1 METAQFNIAIIIP
14 FFKINFFEKIL
25 ESLAR
30 QTDKRFQVYI
40 GDDAS
45 SNSPEELL
53 KNYQGKFSFTYRR
66 FTENFGSISLAKQW
80 QRCIELMQDEEW
92 LMILG
97 DDDFLSPNYI
107 EEFYKHQELVEK
119 NNINVIKYS
128 SLEIDEN
135 GDVQKIKKEEPLIKS
150 SIEHFFDKFV
160 HEGRSSLSEHTFRKS
175 AYNKYGFF
183 EMPLAWH
190 SDDWAQLRFSDFGD
204 ILFIKEAECY
214 ISVSSASISGS
225 IDNIRTKQLSS
236 QIFFE
241 ELGKNIQWFKGEH
254 LKQLINLIEW
264 AEQQK
269 NIQIKIKNKAKWYYK
284 AFGLKGIHRYFNAKK
299 N

>member
-1 METAQFNIAIIIP
+1 MSHKLAIIIP
-14 FFKINFFEKIL
+14 YFKINFFEKTL

-53 KNYQGKFSFTYRR
+53 KNYQGKFNFSNKR
-66 FTENFGSISLAKQW
+66 FENNLGSISLAKQW
-80 QRCIELMQDEEW
+80 ERCIELMQDEEW

-107 EEFYKHQELVEK
+107 EEFYKHLELVEK

-160 HEGRSSLSEHTFRKS
+160 HEGRSSLSEHIFRKS

-190 SDDWAQLRFSDFGD
+190 SDDWAQLRFSDFED
-204 ILFIKEAECY
+204 ILFIKEAQCY

-225 IDNIRTKQLSS
+225 IDNIRIKQLSS

-241 ELGKNIQWFKGEH
+241 GLGKNIQWFKGQH
-254 LKQLINLIEW
+254 LNQFLDLIEW

-269 NIQIKIKNKAKWYYK
+269 NIQIKIKNKAWWYYK
-284 AFGLKGIHRYFNAKK
+284 AFGFKGIYRYLNAK
-299 N
+299 